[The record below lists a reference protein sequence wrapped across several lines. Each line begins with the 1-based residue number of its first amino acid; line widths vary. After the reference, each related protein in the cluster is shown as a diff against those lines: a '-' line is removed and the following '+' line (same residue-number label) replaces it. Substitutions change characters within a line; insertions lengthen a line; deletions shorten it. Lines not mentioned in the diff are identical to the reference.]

1 MEVFVSCP
9 EFKIYMSGVTLQ
21 LLWRVTPNTYY
32 YSESY
37 QMLDQTNCC
46 CFSSLQ
52 LVQNRLK
59 A

>member
-21 LLWRVTPNTYY
+21 SNWRVTPNTYY
-32 YSESY
+32 YSEKEWCPFKIVLLFK
-37 QMLDQTNCC
+37 MVM
-46 CFSSLQ
+46 
-52 LVQNRLK
+52 LVQM